1 MRDGRPAILRI
12 PIPKTR
18 DVLHMPSNA
27 NAAIPRSSHVPARAW
42 YALTVL
48 TLGAVLSYTDRYI
61 INVLVDGIKR
71 DLHLD
76 DVAISLVQG
85 AAFAIVYAFAAIA
98 FGTLADRLNRRNIL
112 FGGTAL
118 WSAGMLGCGL
128 AENYGQL
135 VFFRSLVGIGEAS
148 FFPASLSILAAVF
161 PAERRGLA
169 FGALLMG
176 SAIGTGAAVSIGGG
190 LLAFLPSHLDWPFLP
205 GGSSWRGVLVILAAA
220 GPVLMLLILSVRE
233 PARVATAAEGA
244 RLSTA
249 TLLGLL
255 RTGGVV
261 LLALAM
267 VSVADAAAS
276 AWAPTFFS
284 RLLHFTPARIA
295 AEVGTA
301 AIVAGGAGYLAGGI
315 LSDYLD
321 ARGVRNARD
330 RVALGASGA
339 ALIGLSFV
347 MLRGG
352 AAVAAYAL
360 FVFAIAS
367 VSVAGASA
375 FLRRLSLGMQGFG
388 TALLAFTMVMSGLG
402 SGPTIVALVKQHM
415 AGGEAATG
423 LAILLVGGGGLLAA
437 MVMFAWQLRRGAAD
451 GVGRPVHG

>member
-1 MRDGRPAILRI
+1 M
-12 PIPKTR
+12 
-18 DVLHMPSNA
+18 S
-27 NAAIPRSSHVPARAW
+27 ARAW
-42 YALTVL
+42 YTLVVL

-98 FGTLADRLNRRNIL
+98 FGALADRLNRRNIL
-112 FGGTAL
+112 LGGTAL

-128 AENYGQL
+128 AESYGQL
-135 VFFRSLVGIGEAS
+135 VLFRSLVGIGEAS
-148 FFPASLSILAAVF
+148 FFPASLSMLAAIF

-176 SAIGTGAAVSIGGG
+176 SAIGTGAAVSVGGG
-190 LLAFLPSHLDWPFLP
+190 LLAFLPPHLDWPFLLT
-205 GGSSWRGVLVILAAA
+205 GSSWRAVLAILAAA
-220 GPVLMLLILSVRE
+220 GPVLMLLILSLRE
-233 PARVATAAEGA
+233 PARVAVDAEGD
-244 RLSTA
+244 RLSMA
-249 TLLGLL
+249 ALLVLL
-255 RTGGVV
+255 RAGGAV
-261 LLALAM
+261 LAALAM
-267 VSVADAAAS
+267 ISVADAAAS

-295 AEVGTA
+295 TEVGTA
-301 AIVAGGAGYLAGGI
+301 ATVAGGAGYLAGGI
-315 LSDYLD
+315 LSDFLD
-321 ARGVRNARD
+321 ARGVRNAREW
-330 RVALGASGA
+330 VALGATGA

-375 FLRRLSLGMQGFG
+375 FLRQLSLGMQGFG

-415 AGGEAATG
+415 PGGDAATG
-423 LAILLVGGGGLLAA
+423 MAILLVGCGALVPA
-437 MVMFAWQLRRGAAD
+437 MLRFVRQLRGAAAD
-451 GVGRPVHG
+451 GAGPEGRRRR